1 MRQVT
6 FLIGTGGTFPSF
18 PQEGWSVKIH
28 GMHAVADPGLDSLT
42 RLLQLSIS
50 PVVLISAVGLLL
62 LSVTNRL
69 GRSIDRSRALVKD
82 LDLHQSERPH
92 EESRDLDQL
101 RIIVRRAGFLRVSVG
116 LLVGSVFCS
125 CLMILSLFLRGY
137 AGSLME
143 NAAETFLIIDLL
155 ALLGGVGFLFADT
168 VLSLKALHLEV
179 ARHLRE
185 D

>member
-1 MRQVT
+1 M
-6 FLIGTGGTFPSF
+6 IY
-18 PQEGWSVKIH
+18 
-28 GMHAVADPGLDSLT
+28 GMHPVADPSLDSLA

-69 GRSIDRSRALVKD
+69 GRAIDRSRALVKD
-82 LDLHQSERPH
+82 LERDHSTPPH

-125 CLMILSLFLRGY
+125 CLMILSLFLRGFT
-137 AGSLME
+137 GSLME
-143 NAAETFLIIDLL
+143 TAVETLL
-155 ALLGGVGFLFADT
+155 LLNLLCLLGGVGFLFADI

-179 ARHLRE
+179 ARHLGE
-185 D
+185 G